1 MWMLQHVD
9 LCDKFCETFMGDM
22 NDTEGELI
30 DNIWS
35 RFKQGLLSATEK
47 THEWTKKDIW
57 RKQTWWW
64 NEKANKDISETRR
77 LQKFWKA
84 SASNDKYLD
93 AKWKAWHVIYTAKRK
108 AEKDKF
114 ASVKD
119 NKENTYRKSGCN
131 WRKMYMR

>member
-35 RFKQGLLSATEK
+35 RLKQGLLSATEK

-84 SASNDKYLD
+84 RASNDKYLD
-93 AKWKAWHVIYTAKRK
+93 ANGKHGMSSTQPRETQKRISLLVLKTIKKIHTENQDVIG
-108 AEKDKF
+108 EK
-114 ASVKD
+114 
-119 NKENTYRKSGCN
+119 CI
-131 WRKMYMR
+131 